1 MKSSSPLV
9 SIITPAYRVEY
20 FIEKFIRN
28 ISSIRYPNF
37 EVIMIFDPSPDKS
50 IQLAKQM
57 IRNKK
62 NWHLVVNKSH
72 LGISKSLNLGI
83 KMSKGKYITFFMT
96 DMIIEPSCLD
106 KLVNFI
112 ETTSDKSVGAA
123 AAKIL
128 DFHKH
133 DRIQTYRMYLLPQ
146 TGFLYIPEYGLKDSK
161 KYDKPFVGFS
171 GIDGTLFKREVF
183 KKAGLFDTDI
193 DLSINDLDM
202 VWRIYLAGFT
212 VVRIPTAKVYHW
224 SLKIGR
230 GDVKWEFT
238 YAKMINLFI
247 QNYSIKYLLIYLPQL
262 IFVYTARSFITLLSG
277 NADPIK
283 GWIKA
288 ICWSF
293 IYLPKALK
301 KRKNVQGR
309 IRTVSDEYLHSI
321 IFGKL
326 SLWNFYKYVKWVQK
340 TITPI
345 MLTEEGKD
353 ERILTYTK

>member
-1 MKSSSPLV
+1 MKRRSPLV

-20 FIEKFIRN
+20 FIEKFIKN
-28 ISSIRYPNF
+28 ILSIRYPNF
-37 EVIMIFDPSPDKS
+37 EVIMVFDPSPDKS
-50 IQLAKQM
+50 IELTKQM
-57 IRNKK
+57 VKDRK
-62 NWHLVVNKSH
+62 NWHIIVNKKH

-83 KMSKGKYITFFMT
+83 KKSRGKYITFFMT
-96 DMIIEPSCLD
+96 DMIIEPGCLD
-106 KLVNFI
+106 NLVSFL
-112 ETTSDKSVGAA
+112 ETTPDKSVGAA
-123 AAKIL
+123 AAKIM

-133 DRIQTYRMYLLPQ
+133 DRIQTYRMYFLPQ
-146 TGFLYIPEYGLKDSK
+146 TGFLYIPEYGFKDSK
-161 KYDKPFVGFS
+161 KYNKPFIGFS
-171 GIDGTLFKREVF
+171 GIDGTLFKKEVF
-183 KKAGLFDTDI
+183 EKAGFFDTDI

-212 VVRIPTAKVYHW
+212 VVRIPSAKVYHW

-247 QNYSIKYLLIYLPQL
+247 QNYSMKYLLIYLPQL
-262 IFVYTARSFITLLSG
+262 IAIYTARSFVTFLSG
-277 NADPIK
+277 NPDPMK

-288 ICWSF
+288 IFWSF

-309 IRTVSDEYLHSI
+309 IRAVSDEYLHDK
-321 IFGKL
+321 IFGNI
-326 SLWNFYKYVKWVQK
+326 SLWDFYKYLRWVQK

-345 MLTEEGKD
+345 MLTKESQN
-353 ERILTYTK
+353 ERILTYSK